1 MLIALL
7 MDLVYGF
14 VYILTSLIDIPDLP
28 PQIESTLTSM
38 FDYIKSGYD
47 ILANFFDLEYL
58 FTLFTIVIAIDVGIH
73 IYHFMMFIIKKIPFF
88 SVQ

>member
-28 PQIESTLTSM
+28 PQIEATLTSM
-38 FDYIKSGYD
+38 FDYIRSGYD

-58 FTLFTIVIAIDVGIH
+58 FTLFAIVIARSDVVEHRSEGC
-73 IYHFMMFIIKKIPFF
+73 FNLWR
-88 SVQ
+88 